1 MVKKTKKP
9 QMYCA
14 ALPLSALPELQEF
27 LAPFLGGEGNRENVI
42 MMRLGDESAQRLDD
56 LVEGG
61 LFGSRSEAAAFL
73 VGAGIQAQKELF
85 TKIARHSE
93 EIKRVRQALRG
104 AALEALKGISD
115 NTRQDTSKGKTRKAK
130 SRKKES
136 A

>member
-42 MMRLGDESAQRLDD
+42 MMRLGNESAQRLDD

-85 TKIARHSE
+85 KKIARHSE
-93 EIKRVRQALRG
+93 EIKRVRQELRG
-104 AALEALKGISD
+104 AALEVLKDVSGSTGQGKK
-115 NTRQDTSKGKTRKAK
+115 TRQKKSGKKKGKRA
-130 SRKKES
+130 
-136 A
+136 